1 MSNEL
6 TQYSCQRTY
15 MIKFQN
21 DITIFDLYDTLP
33 GVYAFNTR
41 GVRKWIIG
49 EKSLNLIQD
58 SRFKTSGQF

>member
-6 TQYSCQRTY
+6 TQYSCHRIY
-15 MIKFQN
+15 VFKFQK
-21 DITIFDLYDTLP
+21 DMTIFVLHHIPP

-49 EKSLNLIQD
+49 EKSLILNQE
-58 SRFKTSGQF
+58 